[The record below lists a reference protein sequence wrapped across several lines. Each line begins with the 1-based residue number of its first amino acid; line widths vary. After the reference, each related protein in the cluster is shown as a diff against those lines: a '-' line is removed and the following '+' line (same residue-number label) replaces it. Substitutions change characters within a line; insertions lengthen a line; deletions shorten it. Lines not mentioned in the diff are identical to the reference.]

1 MPAAIRVA
9 ARKTA
14 SRKELAEKPRKTHL
28 KSVQRDDAV
37 LDQVEVMRRF
47 NRFYTQK
54 IGLLEGSKL
63 YDPFSLAETR
73 VLFELAHRER
83 VTASDLARDLGM
95 DAGYLSRMLRSFE
108 KQGFVTRKPAP
119 EDARQS
125 LLQIT
130 PAGRRAFEPQQEVSR
145 RVLRPL
151 IERLSIDERAQLT
164 QAMGTITRL
173 LGTWLVEDSAQPAGR
188 PAEKPKFI
196 LRPHRPGDIG
206 WMVQRH
212 GELYASEYGFDSSF
226 EALAAEV
233 GMQFLRDFD
242 PDWERCWIAE
252 LETGERVGSVFLI
265 RKSKTV
271 AKLRVLLVD
280 PKARGLG
287 VGKALVQ
294 ACIDFARAK
303 GYKTLTLWTNSILLA
318 ARDIY
323 RKAGFE
329 LVASEPHESFGHRL
343 IGETWDLKL

>member
-1 MPAAIRVA
+1 MPAVA
-9 ARKTA
+9 RKAASPKAVPQKSRKTA
-14 SRKELAEKPRKTHL
+14 KETRPKPVLR
-28 KSVQRDDAV
+28 DAV
-37 LDQVEVMRRF
+37 FDQVEAMRRF

-73 VLFELAHRER
+73 VLFELAHRDR

-108 KQGFVTRKPAP
+108 KQGFVTRRAAP

-130 PAGRRAFEPQQEVSR
+130 AAGRRAFEPQQEVSR

-151 IERLSIDERAQLT
+151 IERLSPAERDALT
-164 QAMGTITRL
+164 AAMGTITRL
-173 LGTWLVEDSAQPAGR
+173 LGNWLVEEDAAPAGQ
-188 PAEKPKFI
+188 PKFI

-212 GELYASEYGFDSSF
+212 GELYAGEYGFDSSF

-252 LETGERVGSVFLI
+252 LDTGERVGSVFLI

-294 ACIDFARAK
+294 ACIDFARAR
-303 GYKTLTLWTNSILLA
+303 GYKTITLWTNSILLA
-318 ARDIY
+318 AREIY

-329 LVASEPHESFGHRL
+329 LVASEPHDSFGHQL
-343 IGETWDLKL
+343 VGETWDLRL

>member
-1 MPAAIRVA
+1 MPAA

-14 SRKELAEKPRKTHL
+14 QTPAKKTRTDP
-28 KSVQRDDAV
+28 VET
-37 LDQVEVMRRF
+37 QVDRMRRF

-73 VLFELAHRER
+73 VLYELAHRDR
-83 VTASDLARDLGM
+83 VTASDIVRDLGM

-108 KQGFVTRKPAP
+108 KQGFVSRKPAP
-119 EDARQS
+119 GDARQS
-125 LLQIT
+125 LLQLTAI
-130 PAGRRAFEPQQEVSR
+130 GRRAFDPQQEVSR

-151 IERLSIDERAQLT
+151 IERLSADDRAALT
-164 QAMGTITRL
+164 AAMETITRL
-173 LGTWLVEDSAQPAGR
+173 LDDQPR
-188 PAEKPKFI
+188 EKPAFI

-212 GELYASEYGFDSSF
+212 GELYQTEYGFDSSF

-242 PDWERCWIAE
+242 PQWEGCWIAE
-252 LETGERVGSVFLI
+252 LDTGERVGSVFLI
-265 RKSKTV
+265 RKSAKV

-303 GYKTLTLWTNSILLA
+303 RYRTITLWTNSILTA
-318 ARDIY
+318 AREIY
-323 RKAGFE
+323 RKAGFQ
-329 LVASEPHESFGHRL
+329 LVSSEPHDSFGQKL